1 MNVYDFDKTI
11 YNGDSTFDFYIFCL
25 KKHKNILSLAPSLFC
40 AFVKYYIF
48 KKGTKTEFKQKMYRF
63 LTKCDAEKE
72 TLLFWDKNHKKI
84 KIFYIVQQ
92 TADDVIISASPEF
105 LLSPICKRLG
115 INHLIASRVNSSN
128 GVYTGINCHGEEK
141 VKRFY
146 EAFGSKAKID
156 EFYSDSKSD
165 TPLAKAAEKAFIVDG
180 DKISEWK
187 FD

>member
-11 YNGDSTFDFYIFCL
+11 YDGDSTFDFYIFCL
-25 KKHKNILSLAPSLFC
+25 KKHKNILSLTPSLFC
-40 AFVKYYIF
+40 AFVKYYIL

-72 TLLFWDKNHKKI
+72 ALLFWNINHKKI
-84 KIFYIVQQ
+84 KDFYKTQQ
-92 TADDVIISASPEF
+92 KNDDVIISASPEF

-115 INHLIASRVNSSN
+115 INHLIASRVDSSS
-128 GVYTGINCHGEEK
+128 GIYTGINCHGDEK

-146 EAFGSKAKID
+146 KVFGCNAKID

-165 TPLAKAAEKAFIVDG
+165 TPLAKAAEKAFIVNG
-180 DKISEWK
+180 DKISEWD